1 MFQKVISPHNEQLF
15 GGKSALL
22 DNHKQIE
29 KNIRFYFVLCATKI
43 QFFFFFFFFFTKRR
57 IFSIVVYQDFGCVG
71 CKHVLSK

>member
-29 KNIRFYFVLCATKI
+29 KNIRFYFVLCATI
-43 QFFFFFFFFFTKRR
+43 FFFFRKRT